1 MSACIYLSSVLEFLP
16 FDCVGDGSVPIVN
29 LFYREGDGKL
39 SNLST
44 LNREGDD
51 LMEIVIECFEYY

>member
-1 MSACIYLSSVLEFLP
+1 M
-16 FDCVGDGSVPIVN
+16 GDGSVLRVN

-39 SNLST
+39 RNLST

-51 LMEIVIECFEYY
+51 LMEIVIECFVYY